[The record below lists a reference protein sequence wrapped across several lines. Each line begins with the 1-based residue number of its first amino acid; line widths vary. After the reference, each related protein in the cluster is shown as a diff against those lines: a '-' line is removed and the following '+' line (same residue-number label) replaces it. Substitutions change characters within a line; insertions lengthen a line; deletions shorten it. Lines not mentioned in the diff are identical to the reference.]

1 MTYNVI
7 AHPRVQKEFKKLY
20 RKDKVRYSHLK
31 KRLKILAENPE
42 VGKPLRNVLKGKWR
56 VHIGS
61 SVLIYE
67 IDKKNNRIVLLDF
80 EHHNKV
86 YK

>member
-7 AHPRVQKEFKKLY
+7 AHQRVQKDFKKLY
-20 RKDKVRYSHLK
+20 RKDKVRYTHLK

-80 EHHNKV
+80 EHHDTV

>member
-20 RKDKVRYSHLK
+20 RKDKVRYAHLK

-67 IDKKNNRIVLLDF
+67 INKKNNRIVLLDF
-80 EHHNKV
+80 EHHDKA

>member
-20 RKDKVRYSHLK
+20 KKDKVRYAYLK
-31 KRLKILAENPE
+31 KRLTTLAENPE

-80 EHHNKV
+80 GHHDKV